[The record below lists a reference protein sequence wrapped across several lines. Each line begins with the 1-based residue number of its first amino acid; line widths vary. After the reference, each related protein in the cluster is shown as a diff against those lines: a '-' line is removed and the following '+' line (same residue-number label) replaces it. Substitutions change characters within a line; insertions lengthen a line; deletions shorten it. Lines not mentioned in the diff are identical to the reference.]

1 MFWQRVLQN
10 RQKKVQNWE
19 ENGESLAHKLIV
31 NTEFDF
37 WKNPSITNC
46 ATRAPLMMVY
56 VLRLRA
62 DSLFMNGRKE
72 GCVKKLICRSENYN
86 IIISLLICYS
96 LYTTLCCNDKQ
107 AICIMLYVLLNITSF
122 VINWSTKRDFFG
134 WKFRP
139 DWASSGTVFR
149 Q

>member
-19 ENGESLAHKLIV
+19 ENGESLAHKLI